1 VSILVGDLWEPMGTY
16 GNLWEPMVASSGHG
30 GRSGHGRGGRG
41 KGGVVWGLE
50 VGAIEGS
57 G

>member
-1 VSILVGDLWEPMGTY
+1 MGTY